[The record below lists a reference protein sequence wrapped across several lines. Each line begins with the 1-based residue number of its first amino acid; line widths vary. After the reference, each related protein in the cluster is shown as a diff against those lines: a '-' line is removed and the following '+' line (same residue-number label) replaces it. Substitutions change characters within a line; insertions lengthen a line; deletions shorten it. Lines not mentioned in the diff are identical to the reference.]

1 MFDLARGDARAAALL
16 DSLAIAA
23 DGDIFSNQRA
33 QPAIVAAGLAMWMAL
48 REHCPAPALVAGY
61 SIGELTAYGV
71 AGALDIPQAVA
82 LARCRAE
89 LMDACVREPQA
100 MVAITG
106 LSARTLAPMLA
117 PHGFHVAIE
126 TSEDSVIAG
135 GPADAAHA
143 LMQSVAAAGAR
154 AQQLPVA
161 VASHTPAMAD
171 AVAPFANALRAASW
185 RPSAA
190 PVLGGIDAAPVR
202 VTPVAVA
209 TTVAEAAAGA
219 APVNV
224 APVTVVTTVAAA
236 AAGAAPPDP
245 AHGAD
250 GGAGRAAAG
259 IASAGSSAGQAGGGM
274 APAGGE
280 TPGAGDAVAHL
291 SRQLAEPVR
300 WMDCMDA
307 MAEQGITAALEL
319 GPGAAL
325 SKMLRTRH
333 PHIECRSVADFRTL
347 DGIKRWLEK
356 IA

>member
-82 LARCRAE
+82 LARRRAE

-126 TSEDSVIAG
+126 TSEHSVIAG

-161 VASHTPAMAD
+161 VASHTPAMAS
-171 AVAPFANALRAASW
+171 AVAPFADALRAASW

-202 VTPVAVA
+202 VTAA
-209 TTVAEAAAGA
+209 TTKPAISAAATA
-219 APVNV
+219 A
-224 APVTVVTTVAAA
+224 AAAAA
-236 AAGAAPPDP
+236 AAGAGAGAGV
-245 AHGAD
+245 AHRDSAHRAD
-250 GGAGRAAAG
+250 GDAGQAAAG
-259 IASAGSSAGQAGGGM
+259 IASAGSGAGQAGGGM
-274 APAGGE
+274 ATSGGE

-325 SKMLRTRH
+325 SKMLATRH

>member
-82 LARCRAE
+82 LARRRAE
-89 LMDACVREPQA
+89 LMDACFREAQA

-135 GPADAAHA
+135 GPADAAQA

-154 AQQLPVA
+154 AQQQPVA
-161 VASHTPAMAD
+161 VASHTPAMAS
-171 AVAPFANALRAASW
+171 AVAPFADALRAASW
-185 RPSAA
+185 CPSAA

-209 TTVAEAAAGA
+209 TTVA
-219 APVNV
+219 P
-224 APVTVVTTVAAA
+224 A

-245 AHGAD
+245 AHRAH
-250 GGAGRAAAG
+250 GGTGPTAASTAL
-259 IASAGSSAGQAGGGM
+259 ASSGAGQAGGGM
-274 APAGGE
+274 ATSGGE

-291 SRQLAEPVR
+291 SRQLAEPIR

-325 SKMLRTRH
+325 SKMLATRH